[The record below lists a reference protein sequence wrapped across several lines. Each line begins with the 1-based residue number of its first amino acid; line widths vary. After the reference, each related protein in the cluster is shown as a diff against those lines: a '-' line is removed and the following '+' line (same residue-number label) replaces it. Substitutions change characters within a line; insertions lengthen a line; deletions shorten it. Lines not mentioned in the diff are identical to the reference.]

1 MNIDER
7 IENREIAASVKQL
20 SAEVK
25 QLSAE
30 VKQLSAEVKQ
40 TAADVKVLTRSIL
53 DPVTVARGHE
63 TRISHIDNQG

>member
-25 QLSAE
+25 Q
-30 VKQLSAEVKQ
+30 
-40 TAADVKVLTRSIL
+40 TAADVTVLTRSIL